1 MPKKLKSAPP
11 PIPQNNFGSTS
22 SATLKFV
29 FICSLHSGPYEKKR
43 KANLLLEYPPLLLGL
58 TGDCGGV
65 DCTDRLGDEEP
76 DGFPL

>member
-1 MPKKLKSAPP
+1 MFISLSA
-11 PIPQNNFGSTS
+11 
-22 SATLKFV
+22 
-29 FICSLHSGPYEKKR
+29 PYEKKR
-43 KANLLLEYPPLLLGL
+43 KTNLLLEYPPLLLGL